1 MTTRP
6 MNETTT
12 ATTEIR
18 PSSMR
23 VLESLA
29 KAGADALGKS
39 KASVEDR
46 MAYVAVLNEFAAK
59 FGEQSRAIWGEKE

>member
-6 MNETTT
+6 MTDTTT
-12 ATTEIR
+12 TTEIR

-23 VLESLA
+23 VLEALA

-46 MAYVAVLNEFAAK
+46 MAFVAQLNKFAAD
-59 FGEQSRAIWGEKE
+59 FGEQSRAIWGVPE